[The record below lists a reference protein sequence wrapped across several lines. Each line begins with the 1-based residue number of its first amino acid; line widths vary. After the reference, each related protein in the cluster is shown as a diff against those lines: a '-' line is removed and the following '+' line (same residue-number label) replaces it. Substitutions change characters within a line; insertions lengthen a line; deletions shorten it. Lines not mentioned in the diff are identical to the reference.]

1 MELIMQKKV
10 YFNLFVFS
18 FVIMGLE
25 MTASRFVAPTFGN
38 TVYTWGIVISIF
50 LIGSSVGYTIG
61 GFVADRNSNKTILL
75 CLNLIGILLVTL
87 IPTIKDITFPY
98 LSPLPNE
105 VGTTLAVTVLYL
117 FPNLIFSIIVTV
129 LMKVGLSDNTTG
141 RVIGNLHTF
150 SAVGSVLGTIVTTFW
165 LIPVGNINTVIGI
178 LALMVFISSLYFYET
193 KTRLE
198 IILVVIP
205 ALFILLLFLDSK
217 NEPVGEILYQDT
229 SLYHEIVVYQTEYF
243 DGKKGPFRY
252 MNFGDND
259 TIQGLMEINYP
270 DRLSLDYSKS
280 IWEISET
287 FRPDS
292 QNVFMIGH
300 GIGTLTQKF
309 EKNGKKVKVAEI
321 DKQVLEVSRDYF
333 GYEGDSVVIG
343 DGRRILSKQQ
353 NKFDVMVLDAYN
365 NTEQIPF
372 HLISK
377 EFFTLTSDKLDEN
390 GLLLVN
396 AIGKTQGDELIKSM
410 NSTLKSVYPNVS
422 VYSFEDKKGIQNLTF
437 VASKSKFDKNKIKQQ
452 KLLQI
457 GDGEIILDENTKLR
471 NVN

>member
-1 MELIMQKKV
+1 MQKKV

-61 GFVADRNSNKTILL
+61 GFVADRNSNQIILL
-75 CLNLIGILLVTL
+75 SLNLIGILFVTL
-87 IPTIKDITFPY
+87 IPNIKDITFPY

-105 VGTTLAVTVLYL
+105 VGTTLGVTVLYL
-117 FPNLIFSIIVTV
+117 IPNIIFSIIVTV

-309 EKNGKKVKVAEI
+309 EKKGKKVKVAEI
-321 DKQVLEVSRDYF
+321 DKHVLEVSRDYF